1 MTKALT
7 HHFVCH
13 LLAQH
18 EVEVWRFSTLVLVS
32 GLELNKD
39 PVLQEVVELR
49 NARIQVLRL
58 EVIHPVNDQQA
69 GRRTRLGSSL
79 FLGHLYLIADDVSIL
94 DLVLLEGLL
103 HLHTFDHAGFD
114 FLYQVSRVQPK
125 TQALLTS
132 YSLMGVELG
141 QPIFSWM

>member
-1 MTKALT
+1 
-7 HHFVCH
+7 
-13 LLAQH
+13 
-18 EVEVWRFSTLVLVS
+18 
-32 GLELNKD
+32 
-39 PVLQEVVELR
+39 
-49 NARIQVLRL
+49 
-58 EVIHPVNDQQA
+58 
-69 GRRTRLGSSL
+69 
-79 FLGHLYLIADDVSIL
+79 LGHLYLIADDVSVL

-114 FLYQVSRVQPK
+114 FLYQVSRVQPQ